1 MDCGC
6 SLVIRIP
13 RCFHSTRFFFFH
25 FPAASSMLL
34 FETLNTNVNRHQIN
48 QDEEKFKSQVI
59 KDQEKQQRKKDLSER
74 VEVGG
79 I

>member
-1 MDCGC
+1 
-6 SLVIRIP
+6 
-13 RCFHSTRFFFFH
+13 
-25 FPAASSMLL
+25 MLL